1 MSGDFSGSPALF
13 LAFPWNA
20 IVCAHAARGFFLL
33 RRGMMSGD
41 FSGSPAL
48 LHAFPWNAVVCAH
61 AARAVS
67 SFAGAKEE
75 TKKST
80 FGPAYVY
87 AARTKCRSDASP
99 EVQVQW
105 GRPGVNRRNEARL
118 HCRSDCS
125 TRRCRHPV
133 VLETHPGKIRIRCA
147 WFQLLIQQ
155 AAFVFF
161 CSANALYASTP
172 TFLSSQTQSLK
183 P

>member
-1 MSGDFSGSPALF
+1 MHSPGMRLYALMPRGQFLLLLVQKKVVTQRYAPPVSLSKRISKQVIYCISPRESRRRRVPSCNDRRSGASPA
-13 LAFPWNA
+13 A
-20 IVCAHAARGFFLL
+20 
-33 RRGMMSGD
+33 
-41 FSGSPAL
+41 
-48 LHAFPWNAVVCAH
+48 
-61 AARAVS
+61 
-67 SFAGAKEE
+67 
-75 TKKST
+75 
-80 FGPAYVY
+80 
-87 AARTKCRSDASP
+87 
-99 EVQVQW
+99 QVQW